1 MRRLK
6 IFFRCYTFS
15 QIHAEEVSAN
25 NDPIPDSEGLEKIL
39 NLKEF
44 LEKST
49 DPIFNEIPTPV
60 IVNPVKDL
68 VGCST
73 DFLTDC
79 FPDNQFEVSL
89 IDIPEMDPTSMI
101 DTKKSLLLFNSN
113 FPGNCYK
120 NWQLNI
126 SSESYV
132 VM

>member
-1 MRRLK
+1 MTD
-6 IFFRCYTFS
+6 FFRCYTFS

-120 NWQLNI
+120 NF
-126 SSESYV
+126 
-132 VM
+132 

>member
-1 MRRLK
+1 
-6 IFFRCYTFS
+6 
-15 QIHAEEVSAN
+15 
-25 NDPIPDSEGLEKIL
+25 L

-120 NWQLNI
+120 IVFELLLENLLPNTLHCIRNI
-126 SSESYV
+126 AA
-132 VM
+132 